1 MSCLIDSLV
10 SCLIDSLV
18 SCLIDSLVSALF
30 DIRCKGQSSSNNI
43 GKVNIVGVT
52 THLKI
57 CKWNAVVYCVVIRI
71 VSIVDFNCGIAR

>member
-1 MSCLIDSLV
+1 M
-10 SCLIDSLV
+10 IDSLV

-43 GKVNIVGVT
+43 GKVNVVGVT

-57 CKWNAVVYCVVIRI
+57 CKCVVYCVVIRI
-71 VSIVDFNCGIAR
+71 VTIVDFNYGILKKGFL

>member
-1 MSCLIDSLV
+1 M

-30 DIRCKGQSSSNNI
+30 DIRCKGQSSSN
-43 GKVNIVGVT
+43 KVNIVGVT

-71 VSIVDFNCGIAR
+71 VSIVDFNYGIAR